1 MDSAV
6 KNSER
11 LDFERQERDWG
22 LDESARMSVRQKK
35 SWFRTAEL
43 ANPDKTVYSTTS
55 ESMLVIESDGTAT
68 CVGTQGRGVMIRR
81 SASTSSPRVKSV
93 ASPRTASSS
102 NVAYAFGIAIR
113 SSEAPRSYMKVPA
126 FRSRKRSMRW

>member
-22 LDESARMSVRQKK
+22 LGESARMSVRQKK

-55 ESMLVIESDGTAT
+55 ESMLVIEPDGTAT
-68 CVGTQGRGVMIRR
+68 CVGTQGCRRLSGAGRGARDLSKTGDTSKLNKIRKD
-81 SASTSSPRVKSV
+81 SKEPSHEKSQCD
-93 ASPRTASSS
+93 
-102 NVAYAFGIAIR
+102 
-113 SSEAPRSYMKVPA
+113 
-126 FRSRKRSMRW
+126 